1 VLQKLQEKAMAIISK
16 KMKIPNLIKKP
27 YQPVFMA
34 RNSLKQKEEKGREV
48 QVDSRGLMFLQ
59 NHARED
65 D

>member
-1 VLQKLQEKAMAIISK
+1 
-16 KMKIPNLIKKP
+16 
-27 YQPVFMA
+27 MA